1 MYNKYTDGKR
11 IIYATEKAYE
21 AIYKKQGF
29 KEVEKLEE
37 YQNNQDTDS
46 EEIVLENLKVEEL
59 KAIAKEKE
67 IEGYSR
73 MNKED
78 LIAALAGE

>member
-21 AIYKKQGF
+21 IIYKKQGF
-29 KEVEKLEE
+29 KEIEKLEE
-37 YQNNQDTDS
+37 YQYIDN
-46 EEIVLENLKVEEL
+46 EEIVLEDLKVEEL
-59 KAIAKEKE
+59 KAIAKEEE
-67 IEGYSR
+67 IEGYSK

-78 LIAALAGE
+78 LITALAGE

>member
-1 MYNKYTDGKR
+1 MYIKYTDGKR

-29 KEVEKLEE
+29 KEAEELEE
-37 YQNNQDTDS
+37 YRNNQNRDS
-46 EEIVLENLKVEEL
+46 KEIVLENLKVEEL

-67 IEGYSR
+67 IEGYSK

-78 LIAALAGE
+78 LMAVLAGE

>member
-21 AIYKKQGF
+21 IIYKKQGF
-29 KEVEKLEE
+29 KEIEKLEE
-37 YQNNQDTDS
+37 YQYIDN
-46 EEIVLENLKVEEL
+46 EEIVLEDLKVEEL

-67 IEGYSR
+67 IEGYSK

-78 LIAALAGE
+78 LITALAGE

>member
-11 IIYATEKAYE
+11 IIYATKKAYE
-21 AIYKKQGF
+21 IIYKKQGF

-37 YQNNQDTDS
+37 YQDIDN
-46 EEIVLENLKVEEL
+46 EEIVLEDLKVEEL

-67 IEGYSR
+67 VEGYSK